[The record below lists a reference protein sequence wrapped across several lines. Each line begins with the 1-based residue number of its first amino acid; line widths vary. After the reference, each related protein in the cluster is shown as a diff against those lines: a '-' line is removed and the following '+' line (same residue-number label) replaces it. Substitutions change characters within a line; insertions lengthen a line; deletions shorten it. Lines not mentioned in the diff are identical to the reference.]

1 MSEKLIL
8 RLSSQTTSSVP
19 WLVWSLTNKEVIA
32 SGELP
37 SQLELDKLSEYSKGR
52 KVTVLVDSADVR
64 LYRHFMP
71 AKPSRQM
78 LKALPYMLEDELAE
92 DIEKLHFATGDSGF
106 DKDQGQYWIDLAIVN
121 KELVN
126 QWLDTLATAGIQC
139 KVMIPE
145 ILCLPM
151 AEQADYAGIQ
161 LGNNWLIRESAW
173 QGSCLDQ
180 SWLEMYW
187 HNVLA
192 NTEQKPIKLAMLSA
206 LPEQLESMLISSGD
220 VEFLSVDPE
229 MAMMALAQGAETISW
244 NLLQGDLAPK
254 KAISPNWLIWRPVFI
269 LAVVVVVA
277 NLINSVVTWQ
287 SNQSQLA
294 QAQQELSSAYKKAF
308 PKERFRANTLRRQL
322 TRKVAQATGT
332 NAGGDTSFLA
342 YMQQL
347 SPVFSQF
354 KSTKV
359 DSVRF
364 DGNRQE
370 LRLAITAASFQNF
383 EQFKMAVEKLGFAVN
398 QGAVN
403 NEGSSVSGSLSIKEQ
418 P

>member
-37 SQLELDKLSEYSKGR
+37 SQAELDKLSEYSKGR

-64 LYRHFMP
+64 LYRHYMP
-71 AKPSRQM
+71 TKPSRQM

-92 DIEKLHFATGDSGF
+92 DIDKLHFATGESGF
-106 DKDQGQYWIDLAIVN
+106 DKEQSQYWIDLAIVN
-121 KELVN
+121 KELVE
-126 QWLDTLATAGIQC
+126 QWLDTLASAAIQC
-139 KVMIPE
+139 KVMVPE
-145 ILCLPM
+145 ILCLPLTDN
-151 AEQADYAGIQ
+151 ANYAGIQ
-161 LGNNWLIRESAW
+161 LGSNWLIRESAW
-173 QGSCLDQ
+173 QGSCLDT

-187 HNVLA
+187 QNVLA
-192 NTEQKPIKLAMLSA
+192 NAEDKPIKLAMLSA

-220 VEFLSVDPE
+220 VEFLPVEPE
-229 MAMMALAQGAETISW
+229 MAMLALAQGAEDVSW
-244 NLLQGDLAPK
+244 NLLQGELAPK
-254 KAISPNWLIWRPVFI
+254 KAISPNWLIWRPVAV
-269 LAVVVVVA
+269 LAVLVIIV
-277 NLINSVVTWQ
+277 NLINSAVTWQ
-287 SNQSQLA
+287 HNQSELA
-294 QAQQELSSAYKKAF
+294 KAQQALSSAYKKAF

-322 TRKVAQATGT
+322 TRKVAQATG
-332 NAGGDTSFLA
+332 NSVGADTTFLS

-347 SPVFSQF
+347 SPVFGQF
-354 KSTKV
+354 SSTKV

-370 LRLAITAASFQNF
+370 LRLAITASSFQNF
-383 EQFKMAVEKLGFAVN
+383 ERFKVAVEQLGFAVN

-403 NEGSSVSGSLSIKEQ
+403 NEGGSVSGSLSIKEAQ
-418 P
+418 

>member
-1 MSEKLIL
+1 M
-8 RLSSQTTSSVP
+8 
-19 WLVWSLTNKEVIA
+19 IA

-64 LYRHFMP
+64 LYRHYMP
-71 AKPSRQM
+71 TKPSRQI

-92 DIEKLHFATGDSGF
+92 DIDKLHFATGESGF
-106 DKDQGQYWIDLAIVN
+106 DKEQSQYWIDLAIVN
-121 KELVN
+121 KELVE
-126 QWLDTLATAGIQC
+126 QWLDKLASAGIQC
-139 KVMIPE
+139 KVMVPE
-145 ILCLPM
+145 ILCLPLTDD
-151 AEQADYAGIQ
+151 ADFAGIQ
-161 LGNNWLIRESAW
+161 LGNNWLIRESSW
-173 QGSCLDQ
+173 QGSCLDS

-192 NTEQKPIKLAMLSA
+192 NAEQKPIKLAMLSA

-220 VEFLSVDPE
+220 VEFLTVDPE
-229 MAMMALAQGAETISW
+229 MAMLALAQGAEAVSW

-254 KAISPNWLIWRPVFI
+254 KAISPNWLIWRPVAI
-269 LAVVVVVA
+269 LAVLVVVV
-277 NLINSVVTWQ
+277 NLINTAVTWQ
-287 SNQSQLA
+287 NNQSELA
-294 QAQQELSSAYKKAF
+294 SAKQELSDAYKKAF

-322 TRKVAQATGT
+322 TRKVTQATGG
-332 NAGGDTSFLA
+332 AGGNTNFLM

-347 SPVFSQF
+347 SPVFEQF

-359 DSVRF
+359 DSVRY

-370 LRLAITAASFQNF
+370 LRLAITASSFQNF
-383 EQFKMAVEKLGFAVN
+383 ERFKVAVEQLGLVVN

-403 NEGSSVSGSLSIKEQ
+403 NEGGSVSGSLSIKEQ
-418 P
+418 Q